1 MFFDFSEQFDMHNV
15 VIEIQVD
22 GQTQVQNIG
31 APKMVI
37 IQQFLSLIQQ
47 AINSNQ
53 RVMIRMT
60 NYIPVYSD
68 KTGEE
73 RNMPSTL
80 EFKNNPYLNNK

>member
-1 MFFDFSEQFDMHNV
+1 MFFDFAEQFDMYNV

-31 APKMVI
+31 APKIVI
-37 IQQFLSLIQQ
+37 IQQFLDLIQQ

-60 NYIPVYSD
+60 NYVSVYSD